1 MAVVFPGAR
10 RLNLIRRVVGDS
22 CLKMILSPVYTQDQE
37 KVKEKITAKNKY
49 DILLY
54 KYALTL
60 AAKRQHLFSSIV
72 ERSARV
78 NVTVSIN
85 HYTCQVAIRKKHVG
99 HHQPAGHKGPC
110 STCKT

>member
-1 MAVVFPGAR
+1 MAVAFPGAR
-10 RLNLIRRVVGDS
+10 RMDLIQRVVGDS
-22 CLKMILSPVYTQDQE
+22 SLKMILSQYTQDQE
-37 KVKEKITAKNKY
+37 NVKEKIVAKNKY

-60 AAKRQHLFSSIV
+60 AAQRLEIFTSIV
-72 ERSARV
+72 ETARV
-78 NVTVSIN
+78 NVSDNIN
-85 HYTCQVAIRKKHVG
+85 HNTCQVAIRQKHVG